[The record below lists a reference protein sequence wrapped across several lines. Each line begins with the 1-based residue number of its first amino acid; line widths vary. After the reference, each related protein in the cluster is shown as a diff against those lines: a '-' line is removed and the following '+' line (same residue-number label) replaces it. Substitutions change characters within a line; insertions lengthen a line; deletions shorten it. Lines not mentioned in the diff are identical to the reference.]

1 VNYKQLKKQIK
12 RVAEAGKVS
21 ETAMN
26 DALGELTLQLYAQT
40 KKVENTFVKEYNQ
53 LCSRESDRRKA
64 KRRKHSGCVGGGA
77 IVEAA
82 TAGGN
87 VTAQNLVM
95 LARMNSAAMRKLMK
109 KFDKKVIRP
118 MELKKTAKAEVRI
131 GTRGVEERSGR
142 RQRCHNEISFCDGF
156 LFVA

>member
-21 ETAMN
+21 EDKRS
-26 DALGELTLQLYAQT
+26 DALRDLTSQLYAQT
-40 KKVENTFVKEYNQ
+40 KKVENTFVREYNQ
-53 LCSRESDRRKA
+53 LCSRESDKRKS
-64 KRRKHSGCVGGGA
+64 KRRKDSGCVSSGA

-82 TAGGN
+82 TRRT

-109 KFDKKVIRP
+109 KFDKKVIRAA
-118 MELKKTAKAEVRI
+118 ELEKIAKGEVRI
-131 GTRGVEERSGR
+131 
-142 RQRCHNEISFCDGF
+142 DGH
-156 LFVA
+156 